1 MKAIQSVI
9 SNLSLSKIEARTD
22 TDPDLLKYSKH
33 REVDPLKVNS
43 SIAVELI
50 DLRLTA
56 VLEIVLDRL
65 SSILC
70 LDDEFNIMPRSIR
83 TLSYDS
89 VRQLAQSYKRNY
101 KLYEEVMPDVSTSR
115 ILLMLSN
122 LQSLIFGRRLLL
134 EQGVPSFREY
144 FLKFIEVVVQDIR
157 QKQENPD
164 HVGDEVR
171 KELLQ
176 KTELR
181 EIVDAV
187 RLTNLK
193 NGVHPKMLK
202 LHQILTTFF
211 SSEITQQEQSKVI
224 VFTQSRVSAKEL
236 LEYLSKKSAL
246 IRAALFVGQAN
257 RLGQKGMNQEEQ
269 QEVIRKLKSSE
280 LNLLIATSV
289 AEEGLDIG
297 EVDLIV
303 CFDSGLSPIRLV
315 QRMGRTGR
323 QRRGRV
329 ILLLMENEYAVYQA
343 STKRYREIMASLQS
357 PPKSLLMYSFSPR
370 MIPGDIH
377 PTLKYQV
384 ATSVS
389 AVEIDPDC
397 EEADEKM
404 NSLIDSI
411 VRQDQRPLTTARSHS
426 SEIEEFSENRPKIE
440 KRLPRESTPMTD
452 CDKEE
457 YESKLVTMVE
467 EKEKSASSQASYS
480 KGTQN

>member
-22 TDPDLLKYSKH
+22 LDPDLLKYSKH
-33 REVDPLKVNS
+33 REIDPLKVNS
-43 SIAVELI
+43 SIAVEPI

-56 VLEIVLDRL
+56 VLEILLDRV
-65 SSILC
+65 SSTLC
-70 LDDEFNIMPRSIR
+70 LDEEFEIMPRSIR
-83 TLSYDS
+83 TLTYDS
-89 VRQLAQSYKRNY
+89 IRNVAQSFKKNY
-101 KLYEEVMPDVSTSR
+101 RMYEEVMPDSTGR

-157 QKQENPD
+157 RKQENSD
-164 HVGDEVR
+164 HIGDQVR

-187 RLTNLK
+187 RLTNLR

-211 SSEITQQEQSKVI
+211 SSDITLQEESKVI

-236 LEYLSKKSAL
+236 QEYLSKKSVV
-246 IRAALFVGQAN
+246 IRAAMFVGQAN
-257 RLGQKGMNQEEQ
+257 RFGQKGMNQEEQ
-269 QEVIRKLKSSE
+269 QEVIRKLKSNE
-280 LNLLIATSV
+280 LNLIIATSV

-329 ILLLMENEYAVYQA
+329 ILLLMENEFAVYQA
-343 STKRYREIMASLQS
+343 STKRYREIMNTLQS

-370 MIPGDIH
+370 MIPADIT
-377 PTLKYQV
+377 PKLYYQEASKV
-384 ATSVS
+384 FET
-389 AVEIDPDC
+389 ETHTED
-397 EEADEKM
+397 EEADEKI
-404 NSLIDSI
+404 NNLINSI
-411 VRQDQRPLTTARSHS
+411 VQHDDRQAKNARLNRNIS
-426 SEIEEFSENRPKIE
+426 SEIDEDVDIQNPAIE
-440 KRLPRESTPMTD
+440 SRDPRVSTPMSD
-452 CDKEE
+452 IDKLN
-457 YESKLVTMVE
+457 YESKLVTMIE
-467 EKEKSASSQASYS
+467 EKERSVTSQTS
-480 KGTQN
+480 

>member
-22 TDPDLLKYSKH
+22 LDPDLLKYSKH
-33 REVDPLKVNS
+33 REIDPLKVNS

-56 VLEIVLDRL
+56 VLEILLDRV
-65 SSILC
+65 SSTLC
-70 LDDEFNIMPRSIR
+70 LDEEFEIMPRSIR
-83 TLSYDS
+83 TLTYDS
-89 VRQLAQSYKRNY
+89 IRNVAQSFKKNY
-101 KLYEEVMPDVSTSR
+101 RMYEEVMPDSTGR

-157 QKQENPD
+157 RKQENSD
-164 HVGDEVR
+164 HIGDQVR

-187 RLTNLK
+187 RLTNLR

-211 SSEITQQEQSKVI
+211 SSDITHQEESKVI

-236 LEYLSKKSAL
+236 QEYLSKKSVV
-246 IRAALFVGQAN
+246 IRAAMFVGQAN
-257 RLGQKGMNQEEQ
+257 RFGQKGMNQEEQ
-269 QEVIRKLKSSE
+269 QEVIRKLKSNE
-280 LNLLIATSV
+280 LNLIIATSV

-329 ILLLMENEYAVYQA
+329 ILLLMENEFAVYQA
-343 STKRYREIMASLQS
+343 STKRYREIMNTLQS

-370 MIPGDIH
+370 MIPADIT
-377 PTLKYQV
+377 PKLYYQEASKV
-384 ATSVS
+384 FET
-389 AVEIDPDC
+389 ETHTED
-397 EEADEKM
+397 EEADEKI
-404 NSLIDSI
+404 NNLINSI
-411 VRQDQRPLTTARSHS
+411 VQHDDRQAKNARLNRNIS
-426 SEIEEFSENRPKIE
+426 SEIDEDVDIPNPAIE
-440 KRLPRESTPMTD
+440 SRDPRVSTPMSD
-452 CDKEE
+452 IDKLN
-457 YESKLVTMVE
+457 YESKLVTMIE
-467 EKEKSASSQASYS
+467 EKERSVTSQTS
-480 KGTQN
+480 